1 MMKKKLILSTLLL
14 FTISCANQQTKPVQ
28 DGDNT
33 YQASNFTVE
42 DELKMTKEALT
53 SMQKDYPAS
62 SNKEAQAYLNQLGNK
77 IVKASNLHQN
87 PYSYS
92 FSLVDSEQINAF
104 ALPAGTVFVTT
115 ALFKAVGSEAE
126 LAGVVGHEIGHVQAR
141 HTAERMTLMQQNQ
154 KSNLAWTLG
163 SAVVGAAGG
172 FMLGKK
178 LCKPQDKECLAKVT
192 VGVGALGAG
201 ASLMVQKYQF
211 MQNSQ
216 TDELEA
222 DRLGFK
228 YATNAGFDAVAVGK
242 FYEQLLEMEKK
253 AKGKEQAYVKMF
265 ADAMSTHPPSEKR
278 VAQMKKMAS
287 DYPKQGTL
295 SGQKFLHI
303 QMRLKEVAKPAM

>member
-1 MMKKKLILSTLLL
+1 MKKILMLSTLLL
-14 FTISCANQQTKPVQ
+14 LTLSCANQQTRPVQ
-28 DGDNT
+28 DGKNSD
-33 YQASNFTVE
+33 QASNFTVD
-42 DELKMTKEALT
+42 DELKMTKEALS

-62 SNKEAQAYLNQLGNK
+62 ANKEAQAYLNQLGQK
-77 IVKASNLHQN
+77 IVKASGLHQN

-92 FSLVDSEQINAF
+92 FTLVDSEQINAF
-104 ALPAGTVFVTT
+104 ALPAGTVFVTK
-115 ALFKAVGSEAE
+115 ALFKAVSSEAE
-126 LAGVVGHEIGHVQAR
+126 LAGVVGHEIGHVEAR
-141 HTAERMTLMQQNQ
+141 HTAERMTIMQQNQ
-154 KSNLAWTLG
+154 KSNLAWTIG
-163 SAVVGAAGG
+163 SAVAGAAGG
-172 FMLGKK
+172 YMLGKK

-216 TDELEA
+216 TDEFEA

-242 FYEQLLEMEKK
+242 FYEKLLEMEKK

-295 SGQKFLHI
+295 SGQHFL
-303 QMRLKEVAKPAM
+303 QVQSSLK